1 MEGLIAWSAIRFRI
15 RFPLSMH
22 RRLWSNRGDMA
33 NLGYPAA
40 DSFFFKLVVNIYI
53 YLYSTD
59 IATKM
64 AKHEF

>member
-1 MEGLIAWSAIRFRI
+1 MLGSAIRFRI

-40 DSFFFKLVVNIYI
+40 DSFFFKLVGNIYI
-53 YLYSTD
+53 YSTD